1 MALNNGNAPKTTKA
15 QPNTKAD
22 SKPAAQTAK
31 TVLIVLAVG
40 ASYTFA
46 GQRYEPDTLYE
57 VNEELGDF
65 LLSLKAHGETDQFRE
80 GGRKDLGLT
89 KVVIGGSLTKAPNV
103 ETAEDL
109 AEIQAHLDGGAK
121 TTEGADAGEGSDG
134 KQETVIE

>member
-1 MALNNGNAPKTTKA
+1 MALNNGNAPKNTKS
-15 QPNTKAD
+15 QPTTKAD
-22 SKPAAQTAK
+22 SKLAAQTEK

-57 VNEELGDF
+57 VSEELGDF
-65 LLSLKAHGETDQFRE
+65 LLSIKAHGEIDQFRE
-80 GGRKDLGLT
+80 GGRKDLGLH
-89 KVVIGGSLTKAPNV
+89 KVVVGGGLTKAPNV

-109 AEIQAHLDGGAK
+109 AEIQAHLDSGAK
-121 TTEGADAGEGSDG
+121 TTDGADAGDGSDG